1 MKSIIKI
8 LAFLAFF
15 VSAEQAFAQT
25 EIRFNIATF
34 NLRMDTPKDSLNAW
48 PNRKEFVK
56 NLMMFH
62 DFDLVGTQEAFIHQI
77 KGVLELPGYAYVG
90 VGRDDGK
97 SQGEHSAIFYKTE
110 RFQLLDTGNF
120 WLSET
125 PELPGKGWDATC
137 CNRIA
142 TWAKFSDLKTKKQFY
157 VFNAHFDHQGKIARR
172 ESAKLMISKI
182 STIAKNAPVFL
193 VGDFNSTPD
202 AETIAIL
209 KSAYQ
214 DSYDITKLPPYG
226 PVGTANSFK
235 LNAPLENRIDYIFI
249 KGNIEV
255 KKYGALTD
263 FKNQRFPSDHLPVMA
278 EVEIK

>member
-1 MKSIIKI
+1 MKNMIKF
-8 LAFLAFF
+8 LVFLAFF
-15 VSAEQAFAQT
+15 VGAEQTFAQT
-25 EIRFNIATF
+25 DSRFNIATF

-202 AETIAIL
+202 AEPIAIL